1 MSYSSPF
8 VTALG
13 GKFLRI
19 FNRNY
24 LLVTV
29 IFLLSILL
37 VACGSAKQNSEEKP
51 KKESEETP
59 KERVLTDALGHE
71 VTIPANPERVIA
83 SYLEDHLIALDI
95 TPVAQWS
102 VNNGASIQ
110 SYLQDS
116 LKDIPTIPFDLP
128 FEAVTSF
135 NPDLLIISSAE
146 SVEGG
151 KYEQYNKIAPTF
163 VLENEVNATWRE
175 KLLKVAEV
183 FDKTEKANEVL
194 HQYDQLAKESKEK
207 IQNAVGTQSAAAIWI
222 VNNTVYMVSETAS
235 SGAVLYGELGLTV
248 PSLVKEISESA
259 TGDWSPVSLEKL
271 AELDADHLF
280 LINSDVGNGAEMFND
295 PLWANIPAVKNGNV
309 HEFAKDTSW
318 LYSGTIANSQI
329 MHDVVNSIVK

>member
-1 MSYSSPF
+1 MKIKHLSCK
-8 VTALG
+8 VRG
-13 GKFLRI
+13 GKLLNTSI
-19 FNRNY
+19 RNK
-24 LLVTV
+24 LLVTA
-29 IFLLSILL
+29 IFLLSIFL
-37 VACGSAKQNSEEKP
+37 VACGNQQQNNEEKP
-51 KKESEETP
+51 KNGSEEASQ
-59 KERVLTDALGHE
+59 ERVLTDALGHE

-83 SYLEDHLIALDI
+83 SYLEDHLIALGI

-110 SYLQDS
+110 NYLQDS

-135 NPDLLIISSAE
+135 NPDLIIVSSAE
-146 SVEGG
+146 TVEGG

-163 VLENEVNATWRE
+163 VLENEANASWRE
-175 KLLKVAEV
+175 KLLKVAEI
-183 FDKTEKANEVL
+183 FDKTEKADEVL
-194 HQYDQLAKESKEK
+194 QQYDQLVEESKEK
-207 IQNAVGTQSAAAIWI
+207 IHNAVGTQSAAAIWI

-235 SGAVLYGELGLTV
+235 SGAVLYGELGLTA

-280 LINSDVGNGAEMFND
+280 LINSDVGNGAEMLKD

-318 LYSGTIANSQI
+318 LYSGPIANSQI
-329 MHDVVNSIVK
+329 IHDVVKSIVK